1 MFFTLQ
7 LFYQKTGQHFSHN
20 VSGVKK
26 VLREQNLDGAKLSLL
41 YRVIR
46 MCRAISSL
54 KSDKTI
60 FNTEIIPP

>member
-7 LFYQKTGQHFSHN
+7 LFYQKAGQHFSHN
-20 VSGVKK
+20 VSGVKE
-26 VLREQNLDGAKLSLL
+26 VLREQNLDGAKRSLL
-41 YRVIR
+41 HRVIR
-46 MCRAISSL
+46 LRRAISSL

>member
-20 VSGVKK
+20 VSGVKE

-46 MCRAISSL
+46 LPCYL
-54 KSDKTI
+54 FFK
-60 FNTEIIPP
+60 E